1 MTTTSSQAC
10 CSVPLLQLLRFLAS
24 WNAGVMIFHPM
35 LFSGPGPDN
44 SQKLSS
50 GGPGPASNAWFLG
63 LITISPQ
70 TVSRSV
76 KPFSQGSQTWPTDR
90 HTDIATTTEMK
101 FAVKSDFSNA
111 SGVNISK
118 VGISSFGPHPIGGSY
133 SVSPDSLAGSHEAAL
148 RRCGK
153 AAAKEW
159 GERKGRGEGGRGTF
173 KDCTPQC
180 FGCIDGS
187 V

>member
-1 MTTTSSQAC
+1 MHDTGAKSWEVQASGGRCKGQRKDEISGNTCIVQKELLVVQFQCTKNMKKVLNIMYSNVDSLLNKKHELETSGQGILLNGRIGTSQRMDFKGGFNVTTSQAC
-10 CSVPLLQLLRFLAS
+10 CSVPLLQLLSFLAS

-76 KPFSQGSQTWPTDR
+76 
-90 HTDIATTTEMK
+90 
-101 FAVKSDFSNA
+101 
-111 SGVNISK
+111 
-118 VGISSFGPHPIGGSY
+118 
-133 SVSPDSLAGSHEAAL
+133 
-148 RRCGK
+148 
-153 AAAKEW
+153 
-159 GERKGRGEGGRGTF
+159 
-173 KDCTPQC
+173 
-180 FGCIDGS
+180 
-187 V
+187 